1 MTGDCG
7 KLTKL
12 KSVIPVQT
20 IGLEKI
26 KQAFEF
32 EHEFYWKKQSDLDRT
47 LQAVAVS
54 SWDDAR
60 MRVFADGAAWSPG

>member
-1 MTGDCG
+1 M
-7 KLTKL
+7 
-12 KSVIPVQT
+12 QT

-60 MRVFADGAAWSPG
+60 VRVFADGAAWSPG